1 MELLRIPSE
10 HSITKFDQR
19 GSMIDACVPG
29 ASPSR
34 QSLKIIFLPGLQTAL
49 TEQLGVVSGSV
60 GTLVD
65 CRNTS
70 RKEFDLLAGDRAK
83 PAGQVIIGIPRPVLV
98 MPEAEETPRL
108 VGHQSERPSDV
119 GARTRHEIR
128 LIGPRLFPYDGR
140 PPRIGDSCFGGAVPG
155 RFPVL
160 GLGLLIDP

>member
-10 HSITKFDQR
+10 HSITEFDQR

-70 RKEFDLLAGDRAK
+70 RKELDLLAGDRAK
-83 PAGQVIIGIPRPVLV
+83 PAGQVIIGMPRPKKLLASSGTRVSARRMLE
-98 MPEAEETPRL
+98 PEPDMKSASLGPASSHTM
-108 VGHQSERPSDV
+108 VGTHASVTRASAGRYREGSPSS
-119 GARTRHEIR
+119 GS
-128 LIGPRLFPYDGR
+128 GKG
-140 PPRIGDSCFGGAVPG
+140 
-155 RFPVL
+155 
-160 GLGLLIDP
+160 